1 YLQTKLKSRQYIT
14 YFYNRTQSRRI
25 APKEV
30 PYSLYV
36 LALAGRANVSAMNYY
51 KQNLASLTTDSRYL
65 LASSFFRIGDT
76 RSYAALLPKQFS
88 DNTTGR
94 QTGGSYASPLRN
106 LALTLDALVDTDRD
120 NSQIPVLA
128 RQLTAALK
136 QSTYLNTQEA
146 AFSFLALGK
155 LARQTAG
162 STATATL
169 TAAGKPLG
177 TMSSALLNVKRV
189 PTNVPLSLSAKGSG
203 NVYYFAQ
210 SEGVPANGKIS
221 AEDNG
226 LRVRRQ
232 YLSRDGKPL
241 NAIRQNDLVVVKITL
256 TSTNGLNVE
265 NVVVTDLLPAGLEV
279 ENPRLTGSPGR
290 DAGDMAWIGKSTTGA
305 LARPAHFDLRDD
317 RINFYTTATGTERTF
332 YYLARAVSK
341 GRFVVGPVSADAMYN
356 AEYRSYNGAGT
367 ILIR

>member
-1 YLQTKLKSRQYIT
+1 VKQVASRTGIY
-14 YFYNRTQSRRI
+14 
-25 APKEV
+25 A
-30 PYSLYV
+30 LY
-36 LALAGRANVSAMNYY
+36 ALAVAGKPNRSAMNYY

-106 LALTLDALVDTDRD
+106 LALALDALVDTDRD

-155 LARQTAG
+155 LAKQTAG

-169 TAAGKPLG
+169 TADGKLLG
-177 TMSSALLNVKRV
+177 TMTTALLSVKRI
-189 PTNVPLSLSAKGSG
+189 PTSVPLNLSVRGTGS
-203 NVYYFAQ
+203 VYYFSQ
-210 SEGVPANGKIS
+210 SEGVPASGRIR

-226 LRVRRQ
+226 LQVRRQ
-232 YLSRDGKPL
+232 YLSRNGKPIS
-241 NAIRQNDLVVVKITL
+241 AIRQNDLVVVKITL
-256 TSTNGLNVE
+256 ISKNGLTIE

-290 DAGDMAWIGKSTTGA
+290 EAGDMAWIGKPAT
-305 LARPAHFDLRDD
+305 LNRPNHFDLRDD

-367 ILIR
+367 IVIR